1 MCSTTTDTLARNV
14 HGIAGLLEVGWVSI
28 LISMSFS
35 GGKALIVSDRNH
47 PVVASVTVTVP
58 PSTSPAC
65 ALTES
70 WVAGVMKEKLD
81 LG

>member
-1 MCSTTTDTLARNV
+1 MCSTTDTVAWNI
-14 HGIAGLLEVGWVSI
+14 HGNAGWLEVCWVST

-35 GGKALIVSDRNH
+35 GGKAMIVSDRDH
-47 PVVASVTVTVP
+47 PVVASVTVTL
-58 PSTSPAC
+58 PSSISPAC

-70 WVAGVMKEKLD
+70 WVPGVRRERED